1 VLAALVFSRKF
12 LRKFIQCVMLER
24 QNYKCNKLRQNI
36 AKSIK
41 NTKQKLAFIAK
52 IAHHQA

>member
-41 NTKQKLAFIAK
+41 NTKQKLAFMAK
-52 IAHHQA
+52 IAHHQV

>member
-1 VLAALVFSRKF
+1 
-12 LRKFIQCVMLER
+12 MLEL

-36 AKSIK
+36 AKNIK
-41 NTKQKLAFIAK
+41 NRKQKLAFMAK